1 VIILDTNVLSALM
14 RSTPDPK
21 VVAWLDGQA
30 PESLWITSITV
41 FEARF
46 GLGLL
51 APGRR
56 RRALERAFAQLI
68 EEDLDN
74 RVLDFDVAA
83 ATAAA
88 GLATARQQA
97 GRPVDMRDTLIA
109 GLAVAR
115 RATLATR
122 NVRHFAD
129 LDVPVI
135 DPWTV
140 S

>member
-1 VIILDTNVLSALM
+1 MTILDTNVLSALM
-14 RSTPDPK
+14 RTAPDPQ
-21 VVAWLDGQA
+21 VVAWLDRQA

-46 GLGLL
+46 GLALL
-51 APGRR
+51 ASGRR
-56 RRALERAFAQLI
+56 RRALERAFALLV
-68 EEDLDN
+68 EEDLEN

-88 GLATARQQA
+88 GLAALRRQS
-97 GRPVDMRDTLIA
+97 GRPVEMRDTQIA
-109 GLAVAR
+109 GIAIAR

-129 LDVPVI
+129 LAMPVV
-135 DPWTV
+135 DPWEAG
-140 S
+140 